1 MTAMT
6 SASHDAP
13 PAVYTL
19 VISCPDQP
27 GLVAMVSGI
36 VARFG
41 ANLIESHNHTDR
53 QERWFFMRNVFTAAD
68 AFDEERF
75 RGEFT
80 TLAEAHRMAWH
91 LWDSRMPQRTVIL
104 ASHASH
110 CLADLLYRWKSGELA
125 CAIPCVISNHEN
137 LRSMVEW
144 HGIPFHYV
152 PIPKTDKHEAF
163 ARIEALID
171 RHDADTVVL
180 ARFMQIMPPHLC
192 EQVRG
197 APDQYPPQLPAV
209 LHRRQPLPEGARP
222 RREADRRHL
231 PLRDHGPRRGADHR
245 AGRGAR
251 GSQRTARTT
260 WCAWGGTWSAACCP
274 AACAIIWNAGYRA
287 RQRTV
292 VSSTHRSSEGKHM
305 DGNRSTAD
313 REAPTDGADGS
324 SRPSAPSTAPTPAA
338 WT

>member
-1 MTAMT
+1 MT

-163 ARIEALID
+163 AKIEALID

-192 EQVRG
+192 RKYEERLINIHHSFLPSFIGANPYQKAHERGVKLIGATCHYVTTDLDEGPIIEQDVVRVNHADSKDDLVRLG
-197 APDQYPPQLPAV
+197 RDVERSV
-209 LHRRQPLPEGARP
+209 LSRGLRYHLERRVIV
-222 RREADRRHL
+222 
-231 PLRDHGPRRGADHR
+231 HG
-245 AGRGAR
+245 
-251 GSQRTARTT
+251 
-260 WCAWGGTWSAACCP
+260 
-274 AACAIIWNAGYRA
+274 N
-287 RQRTV
+287 RTV
-292 VSSTHRSSEGKHM
+292 VFT
-305 DGNRSTAD
+305 
-313 REAPTDGADGS
+313 
-324 SRPSAPSTAPTPAA
+324 
-338 WT
+338 